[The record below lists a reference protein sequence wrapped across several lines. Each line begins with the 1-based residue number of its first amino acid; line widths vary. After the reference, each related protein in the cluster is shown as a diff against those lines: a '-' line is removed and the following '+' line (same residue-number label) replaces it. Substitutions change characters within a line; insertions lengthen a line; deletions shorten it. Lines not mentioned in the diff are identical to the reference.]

1 MAINASDITLSL
13 IPETVLGTT
22 PATGNRYELPIK
34 SGQALPTYSANEIK
48 SETMRPNRA
57 GNGQRR
63 GNGSG
68 EGSLEFHFQSTEA
81 IDYLVSSA
89 LSGAWD
95 TVVGVD
101 DDPDVTSLK
110 AGKTDKPFT
119 VVAALKSDWF
129 QMSAGAVCSG
139 MTIAAT
145 AAETVN
151 ATFPF
156 VFTARTD
163 SQTNNPI
170 TVTASSGR
178 LEYAGHEVTNITIDG
193 VTVNYSELSFEVTQ
207 DRAMRNVLG
216 STTPIGV
223 GTGGNRQ
230 VQLTLKFY
238 KESRVM
244 EQAFTGEKQSISF
257 DIGVAGDGYRFTIPA
272 GQASFPTDESGNE
285 LMISVVFAAAYDN
298 DAQTD
303 LIVTKL

>member
-22 PATGNRYELPIK
+22 PTTGDRYELPIK
-34 SGQALPTYSANEIK
+34 TGQALPTYDSNNIV

-57 GNGQRR
+57 GNGSRH

-81 IDYLVSSA
+81 IDYLISSA
-89 LSGAWD
+89 ISGSWA
-95 TVVGVD
+95 TTGVA
-101 DDPDVTSLK
+101 PDEVTSIK
-110 AGKTDKPFT
+110 AAKTDKPFT
-119 VVAALKSDWF
+119 VAAALTNDWF
-129 QMSAGAVCSG
+129 QFSAGAVCSG

-156 VFTARTD
+156 VFTSRTD
-163 SQTNNPI
+163 SATNNAI
-170 TVTASSGR
+170 TLTASSGG
-178 LEYAGHEVTNITIDG
+178 LEYAGHEVTNITIDSIA
-193 VTVNYSELSFEVTQ
+193 VNYSELSFEVTQ

-216 STTPIGV
+216 SQTPIGV
-223 GTGGNRQ
+223 GTSGNRQ
-230 VQLTLKFY
+230 IQLTLKFY

-244 EQAFTGEKQSISF
+244 EQAFTGERQAISF

-272 GQASFPTDESGNE
+272 GQASFPTDETGNE
-285 LMISVVFAAAYDN
+285 LMTSVVFTAAYDN
-298 DAQTD
+298 DEQTD
-303 LIVTKL
+303 LIIEKL